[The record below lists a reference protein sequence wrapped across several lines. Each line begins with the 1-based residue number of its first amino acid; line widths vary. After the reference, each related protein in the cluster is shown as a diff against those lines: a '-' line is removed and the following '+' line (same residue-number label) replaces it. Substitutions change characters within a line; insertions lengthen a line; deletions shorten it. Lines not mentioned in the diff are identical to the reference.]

1 MMPVGTVVKVEG
13 GIQGNMRDVHDDL
26 AQGYESIF
34 YEIVGL
40 YKHLLSWRF

>member
-1 MMPVGTVVKVEG
+1 MPVETVVKVEG
-13 GIQGNMRDVHDDL
+13 GSQGNMRDVHDDL
-26 AQGYESIF
+26 AHGYESIF